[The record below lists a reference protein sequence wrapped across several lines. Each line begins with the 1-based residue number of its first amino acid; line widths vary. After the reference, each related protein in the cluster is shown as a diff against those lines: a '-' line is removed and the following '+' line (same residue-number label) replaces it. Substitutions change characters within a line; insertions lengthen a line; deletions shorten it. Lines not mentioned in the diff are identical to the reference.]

1 MSNDPYENLLNDTL
15 GQDDEP
21 APVGVNIVTYN
32 PEDLQEDPG
41 TTMSEAEFR
50 ITKALLYKELLQG
63 SFFDSSNTVID
74 EVEYEIREFVERK
87 LQELLGMA
95 VPVQVQKDF
104 TEEQIIA
111 LRAWAD
117 KISSDAKLMSA
128 ISKAEPKEAVKEP
141 KVVPRAPLVTN
152 TIKEPALRTRTTPKA
167 VGRPA
172 GSKNKKP
179 LVKPVAAPAAAPK
192 PVAQDDAIPKA
203 GSKITEGGVKY
214 EITHSP
220 VDFSTQG
227 FIAEDIERMRH
238 LPIGKTLKTEDGF
251 WIGRSGE
258 KTYIKINRLAVKS
271 GTAINLEQM
280 QAIQD
285 QQAMMATNQAVTNTS
300 TVIMQPGNIAATY
313 DIK

>member
-63 SFFDSSNTVID
+63 SFFDSNNTVID

-152 TIKEPALRTRTTPKA
+152 TIKEPALRTRTTPKS

-179 LVKPVAAPAAAPK
+179 LAKPVAATPK
-192 PVAQDDAIPKA
+192 PAVASDAIPKS
-203 GSKITEGGVKY
+203 GEKITEGGKRY
-214 EITHSP
+214 EISHTSI
-220 VDFSTQG
+220 DFSTQS
-227 FIAEDIERMRH
+227 FFPEDINRMRD

-258 KTYIKINRLAVKS
+258 KTYIKITKMPLRGGS
-271 GTAINLEQM
+271 AIDKDQLETI
-280 QAIQD
+280 QA